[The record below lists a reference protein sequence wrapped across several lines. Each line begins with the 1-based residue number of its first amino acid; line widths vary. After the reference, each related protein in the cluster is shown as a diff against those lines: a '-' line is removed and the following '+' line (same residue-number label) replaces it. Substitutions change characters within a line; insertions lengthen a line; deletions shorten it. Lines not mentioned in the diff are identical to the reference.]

1 LKKEKTIRSAN
12 PNVGNRRKA
21 QRHIHK
27 VLWAFYL
34 ALLKDIREHT
44 VKIPVLAED
53 QSLSNPR
60 SADEYAREVKKVK
73 KTILEIVKGLKK
85 AERLALAAHIDS
97 NKDFLSHLIDPSLR
111 SVASWYVK
119 TIAFDIT
126 KAQRRALIEAGFSPK
141 LLRQKWTIP
150 VGRQYIGHSAAAQ
163 FETMVGNTVSL
174 IRNMTYREAR
184 FIQKAIQRSTI
195 ETEGYRWLERE
206 LGQVPSL
213 ADDPKRVETI
223 VRDQTNKITYQISAA
238 NMKDAGITEA
248 VWVHVPGRY
257 TSRENHMG
265 FNGKR
270 FEIGKGLFDTE
281 VMGYVQPGEL
291 INCRCTF
298 RPILS
303 KFTDDE
309 ESKR

>member
-1 LKKEKTIRSAN
+1 MKKEKTIRSAN

-21 QRHIHK
+21 QRHIQK

-97 NKDFLSHLIDPSLR
+97 NKDFLAHLIEPNMR

-126 KAQRRALIEAGFSPK
+126 KAQRRALIDAGFSPK
-141 LLRQKWTIP
+141 VLRQKWTIP
-150 VGRQYIGHSAAAQ
+150 VGRQYIGSSAAAQ
-163 FETMVGNTVSL
+163 FE
-174 IRNMTYREAR
+174 
-184 FIQKAIQRSTI
+184 
-195 ETEGYRWLERE
+195 
-206 LGQVPSL
+206 
-213 ADDPKRVETI
+213 
-223 VRDQTNKITYQISAA
+223 
-238 NMKDAGITEA
+238 
-248 VWVHVPGRY
+248 
-257 TSRENHMG
+257 
-265 FNGKR
+265 
-270 FEIGKGLFDTE
+270 
-281 VMGYVQPGEL
+281 
-291 INCRCTF
+291 
-298 RPILS
+298 
-303 KFTDDE
+303 
-309 ESKR
+309 